1 MKSGKTV
8 IKFILVLTIGSA
20 VSGCSVNSVPPKKQ
34 MPAEEIKK
42 ESTQRPDI
50 ELTSQPLT
58 FKTDMEEL
66 AEKILPDYTLR
77 KMDRSY
83 EGNEELGGR
92 IWKSGTTTSITYG
105 EIGDQAVRIDEKQAA
120 AKAKEWISTAFK
132 GFDVRQL
139 DDKEPIVSYMR
150 KTMLGDEPE
159 ESVIGYRF
167 EYINEYDGVKIQYEG
182 ICVMLDDSGIRYG
195 TIEWNEFEKT
205 DAEHDRLVQKI
216 DFEQSKILLANAI
229 TKENEKL
236 GFDETE
242 EARMANHVELVFAG
256 NGEEEYIPY
265 WYYEMEDGRTYY
277 VNCIDGQ
284 VSTP

>member
-1 MKSGKTV
+1 
-8 IKFILVLTIGSA
+8 
-20 VSGCSVNSVPPKKQ
+20 
-34 MPAEEIKK
+34 MPEEEIKK
-42 ESTQRPDI
+42 ESTQKPDI
-50 ELTSQPLT
+50 ELTSRPLT

-66 AEKILPDYTLR
+66 AEKSIPDYTLR
-77 KMDRSY
+77 KIDKSY

-92 IWKSGTTTSITYG
+92 IQKSGTTTSIIYG
-105 EIGDQAVRIDEKQAA
+105 EIGDKAVSIDEKQAA
-120 AKAKEWISTAFK
+120 AKANEWIRTAFK

-139 DDKEPIVSYMR
+139 DDKEPLVSYMR

-182 ICVMLDDSGIRYG
+182 ISVMLDDSGIQYG

-205 DAEHDRLVQKI
+205 DAAEHNRLVQKV

-256 NGEEEYIPY
+256 IGEEEYIPA

>member
-8 IKFILVLTIGSA
+8 IKSILALTIGSTIA
-20 VSGCSVNSVPPKKQ
+20 GCSVNSVSPKKQ

-42 ESTQRPDI
+42 ESTQKPDI
-50 ELTSQPLT
+50 ELTSRPLT

-66 AEKILPDYTLR
+66 AEKSIPDYTLR
-77 KMDRSY
+77 KIDKSY

-92 IWKSGTTTSITYG
+92 IHKSGTTTSILYD
-105 EIGDQAVRIDEKQAA
+105 EIGDKAVRIDEKQAA
-120 AKAKEWISTAFK
+120 VKANEWIRTAFK

-139 DDKEPIVSYMR
+139 DDKELLVSYMC